1 MKIVKGQT
9 ALITGASKG
18 LGVYMA
24 RALAAKGMN
33 LVLAARSVGLLEE
46 VRKEIE
52 GIAVK
57 AIAVPTDVASRTSL
71 EHLVNRSV
79 MEFGQ
84 IDVLVNNAGIEF
96 TVAYDALALDDIEQM
111 IRVNLAA
118 PMFLTRLVLPAMLA
132 RNSGYIV
139 NISSGAGL
147 LPTPYSEPYAATKF
161 GLVGFTR
168 SLRLTVQEMGSAVS
182 ASVICPGFMDDAG
195 MYEDMKEQS
204 GEKVPWII
212 GSLPAQKV
220 ADAVVRAIE
229 TDVPDIIVMPGAPRG
244 LMALNA
250 FAPRFLEK
258 MAKKLRLFS
267 IYRAV
272 AENRARD
279 RASRAA

>member
-18 LGVYMA
+18 LGVYIA

-46 VRKEIE
+46 VRNEIE
-52 GIAVK
+52 AAAVK
-57 AIAVPTDVASRTSL
+57 AIAVSTDVASCSSL
-71 EHLVNRSV
+71 EDLVNRSV
-79 MEFGQ
+79 MEFGH

-96 TVAYDALALDDIEQM
+96 TVAYDALALDEIKQM
-111 IRVNLAA
+111 IQVNLAA
-118 PMFLTRLVLPAMLA
+118 PMYLTRLVLPAMLA

-147 LPTPYSEPYAATKF
+147 LPTPYTEPYAATKF

-195 MYEDMKEQS
+195 MYEHMKNQS
-204 GEKVPWII
+204 GQKVPWII

-220 ADAVVRAIE
+220 ANAVVRAIE
-229 TDVPDIIVMPGAPRG
+229 TDVPDIIVMPGAPRV

-250 FAPRFLEK
+250 FAP
-258 MAKKLRLFS
+258 
-267 IYRAV
+267 
-272 AENRARD
+272 
-279 RASRAA
+279 